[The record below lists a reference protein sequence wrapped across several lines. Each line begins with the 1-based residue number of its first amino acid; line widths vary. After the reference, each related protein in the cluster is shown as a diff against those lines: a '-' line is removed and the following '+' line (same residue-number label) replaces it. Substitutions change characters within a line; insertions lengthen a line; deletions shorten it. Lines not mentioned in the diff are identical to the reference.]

1 MSGSLSAGVKMTS
14 CLREWT
20 STHITRSRTLLM
32 SQRSPISWV
41 MSILSGELDPATP
54 AANVE
59 LISPLFPNSEHA
71 LFECLGHDVSR
82 ISNLANGACV
92 VDKVRAFLDDPSAA
106 LPNCEPELCAGMPLA
121 PNQSELVRQLSD
133 YVESFEDLGD

>member
-1 MSGSLSAGVKMTS
+1 MIGAREEDYPAVEFIELAGSDHPVLF
-14 CLREWT
+14 
-20 STHITRSRTLLM
+20 
-32 SQRSPISWV
+32 
-41 MSILSGELDPATP
+41 LSGELDPATP

-82 ISNLANGACV
+82 ISNLANGTCV

-106 LPNCEPELCAGMPLA
+106 LPNCEPELCAGMPLV